1 MEAVSLR
8 AARALLRARRQD
20 EVVQIVLDA
29 VGALGGTAEPIT
41 AGRERTIP
49 IDLTFGTRDLLLPA
63 GPPEVLEVL
72 RAAMPSIVEDARVAI
87 DRVRRDAHLR
97 ETAWADVLSGVV
109 DRPRF
114 EQIVD
119 RAAAGDGLVAVRLDD
134 YDELAERVGGEGAA
148 AAVSGFARFL
158 RRQVHPADTVG
169 RLGDRRFGVLL
180 LRTDLVD
187 ATDLRDRLR
196 AAWEASRAP
205 TLALATVVAV
215 VDDDAKPAQ
224 VLRAAEAA
232 LEAPEGARDLV
243 LDPAGR

>member
-1 MEAVSLR
+1 M
-8 AARALLRARRQD
+8 
-20 EVVQIVLDA
+20 
-29 VGALGGTAEPIT
+29 
-41 AGRERTIP
+41 
-49 IDLTFGTRDLLLPA
+49 
-63 GPPEVLEVL
+63 
-72 RAAMPSIVEDARVAI
+72 
-87 DRVRRDAHLR
+87 
-97 ETAWADVLSGVV
+97 
-109 DRPRF
+109 
-114 EQIVD
+114 
-119 RAAAGDGLVAVRLDD
+119 
-134 YDELAERVGGEGAA
+134 
-148 AAVSGFARFL
+148 
-158 RRQVHPADTVG
+158 
-169 RLGDRRFGVLL
+169 LL